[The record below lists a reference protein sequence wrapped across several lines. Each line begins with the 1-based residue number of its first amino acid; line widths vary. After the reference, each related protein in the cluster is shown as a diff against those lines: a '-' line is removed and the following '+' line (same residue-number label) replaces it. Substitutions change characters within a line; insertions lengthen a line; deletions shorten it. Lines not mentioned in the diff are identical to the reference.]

1 MPNARLI
8 MQRLIAYSRFN
19 SSFFASI
26 ASMNYSVVFAT
37 PGFLEGDSFNY
48 TDFRDSYIQSGKPL
62 ESQIAQ
68 VQEQVVTNPSQF
80 ERLENAE
87 CIQKYATDLITDRR
101 SVIVITND
109 VPVPYRGSVLT
120 AVAGVTATPDISG
133 YDWICPPSY
142 SLITVDGVTQT
153 IRANNYLG
161 ECSQQIAEGK
171 IDRENWTPTNI
182 TAEYCLSQK
191 VEEQC
196 GFHANLAIIWTVVV
210 CNMVKLLIM
219 VYIACSRGLETPL
232 LTIGDSVASFM
243 TNPDPT
249 TANLGPI
256 TIRAV
261 KALGRDKTSDRSK
274 VWSSDRSSGWQ
285 PSSRLRWFHAVSVQR
300 WCFTII

>member
-1 MPNARLI
+1 MPNAHVIVRRLT
-8 MQRLIAYSRFN
+8 AYSRFN

-37 PGFLEGDSFNY
+37 PGFLEGDSFDY
-48 TDFRDSYIQSGKPL
+48 TDSSDNYVQSGKPS
-62 ESQIAQ
+62 ENQIAQ

-80 ERLENAE
+80 ERLESAE
-87 CIQKYATDLITDRR
+87 CIQRYATDLITDRR

-109 VPVPYRGSVLT
+109 VPVPDRGSVLT
-120 AVAGVTATPDISG
+120 AIAGFTATPNING
-133 YDWICPPSY
+133 YDWICPLSY
-142 SLITVDGVTQT
+142 TLTTVDGVTQYSRT
-153 IRANNYLG
+153 YSYFG
-161 ECSQQIAEGK
+161 DCSQQIAQGQL
-171 IDRENWTPTNI
+171 DLENWTPTNI

-196 GFHANLAIIWTVVV
+196 GFHANIAIIWTVVV
-210 CNMVKLLIM
+210 CNMVKILIM

-249 TANLGPI
+249 TVNLGPI

-274 VWSSDRSSGWQ
+274 VWSADRSSGWQ